1 MSPLIKHEGRS
12 ERGQFVAKNKRY
24 NAMVKRA
31 LRKVRRDY
39 AHLKPGIVGDQFF
52 GSPHVDPSYL
62 TIFLFFKDDPALLEA
77 GRLGYLQLLRGAV
90 MGALRE
96 ECYPQESVSAVKIE
110 FASRKAIK
118 ATGGFWNFLR

>member
-1 MSPLIKHEGRS
+1 MSPLLKREGRS
-12 ERGQFVAKNKRY
+12 ERGQFVAKNKHY

-39 AHLKPGIVGDQFF
+39 AHLKPGVVDDQFF

-62 TIFLFFKDDPALLEA
+62 TIYLFFKDDAALLEA
-77 GRLGYLQLLRGAV
+77 ERLGYLQLLRGAV

-110 FASRKAIK
+110 FASKKSVK
-118 ATGGFWNFLR
+118 ATGGIWHFLR